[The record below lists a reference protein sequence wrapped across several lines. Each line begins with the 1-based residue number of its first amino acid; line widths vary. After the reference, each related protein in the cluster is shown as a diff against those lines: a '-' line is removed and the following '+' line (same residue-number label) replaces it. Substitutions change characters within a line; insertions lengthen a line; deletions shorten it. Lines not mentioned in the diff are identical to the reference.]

1 MTDVTALGE
10 ILIDFT
16 PKGER
21 LFEANAGGAPCN
33 VLAEL
38 SRLSKST
45 SFIGKIGTDM
55 FGRFLKN
62 TLDEYGINT
71 GGVKETDDYFTTLAF
86 VSLGADGNRDFSFA
100 RKFSADI
107 MLNKDEIDES
117 IILNSRIFHCG
128 TLSMTDKTSR
138 EAQLFALDTAKSRD
152 VVISVDPN
160 LRLPL
165 WKSEEDAKK
174 AIDTVF
180 RYADIIK
187 ISDYEIEF
195 LCGKKDVLKGAMEL
209 FEKYSPKILFATCGE
224 NGAYLIKDDIVLHQP
239 CFSVKAVDTTGAGDC
254 FMGAALSKLLDY
266 ELDFGAVQYNKCREI
281 LRYASAAAGLAT
293 QKYGAMASM
302 PNEKE
307 IDELINGGNDN
318 EK

>member
-16 PKGER
+16 PKGKM
-21 LFEANAGGAPCN
+21 LFEANAGGAPGN
-33 VLAEL
+33 VLAAL

-55 FGRFLKN
+55 FGGFLKQ
-62 TLDEYGINT
+62 TLGEYGINT
-71 GGVKETDDYFTTLAF
+71 DGLKETDDYFTTLAF
-86 VSLGADGNRDFSFA
+86 VSLSENGNRDFSFA

-107 MLNKDEIDES
+107 MLKKDEVDEN

-128 TLSMTDKTSR
+128 TLSMTEKSSR
-138 EAQLFALDTAKSRD
+138 EAQLFALDTAKNRD

-165 WKSEEDAKK
+165 WKNEADAKK
-174 AIDTVF
+174 AMETVLA
-180 RYADIIK
+180 YADIIK

-195 LCGKKDVLKGAMEL
+195 LCGKKNVLKGAMEL
-209 FEKYSPKILFATCGE
+209 FERYSPKILFATCGE

-239 CFSVKAVDTTGAGDC
+239 CFNVKTVDTTGAGDC
-254 FMGAALSKLLDY
+254 FLGAALSKILDY
-266 ELDFGAVQYNKCREI
+266 DLDFGSIQHNRCMDI
-281 LRYASAAAGLAT
+281 LRFASAAAGLAT
-293 QKYGAMASM
+293 EKYGAMASM
-302 PNEKE
+302 PNVEE
-307 IDELINGGNDN
+307 INKLINGGKD
-318 EK
+318 K